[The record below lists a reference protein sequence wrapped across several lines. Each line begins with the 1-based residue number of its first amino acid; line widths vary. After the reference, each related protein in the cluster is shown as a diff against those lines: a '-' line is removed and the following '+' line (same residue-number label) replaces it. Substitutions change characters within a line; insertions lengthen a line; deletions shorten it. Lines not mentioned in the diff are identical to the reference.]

1 MTDDPID
8 DTLTRAVAHLETSR
22 RIGTELSSKK
32 LRTNA
37 IFNPKAIDQ
46 VAGELAAAIDQV
58 ADELAAAIDLVA
70 SAVSSERTRT
80 DHTEAAN
87 RLLHQSVARLE
98 LITAGDEQLIDDLG
112 AAIEAAQIEL
122 VRLERQHDLLRSR
135 LDSSD

>member
-8 DTLTRAVAHLETSR
+8 DTLARAAAHLKTSR

-32 LRTNA
+32 LRTTA
-37 IFNPKAIDQ
+37 ILNPKALDQ
-46 VAGELAAAIDQV
+46 VAGELATTIDQV

-70 SAVSSERTRT
+70 SAVLSERTRT
-80 DHTEAAN
+80 GQIEATN
-87 RLLHQSVARLE
+87 RLLDQSVARLE
-98 LITAGDEQLIDDLG
+98 LVTAGDEQLIDDLG

-135 LDSSD
+135 LDSPN

>member
-8 DTLTRAVAHLETSR
+8 DTLARAAAHLKTSR

-32 LRTNA
+32 LRTTA
-37 IFNPKAIDQ
+37 ILNPKALDQ
-46 VAGELAAAIDQV
+46 VAGELATTIDQV

-70 SAVSSERTRT
+70 SAVLSERTRT
-80 DHTEAAN
+80 DQIEATN
-87 RLLHQSVARLE
+87 RLLDQSVARLE
-98 LITAGDEQLIDDLG
+98 LVTAGDEQLIDDLG

-135 LDSSD
+135 LDSPN